1 MSAEDAPPS
10 VRRRVRRLTRKL
22 VSSPVLPIFLL
33 TRALEAY
40 VPPGAA
46 SWTLVVLAG
55 TAAWAVAEELQD
67 AASD

>member
-1 MSAEDAPPS
+1 

-40 VPPGAA
+40 VPAGAA
-46 SWTLVVLAG
+46 SWTLVVVLG
-55 TAAWAVAEELQD
+55 TLAWAFAEELD
-67 AASD
+67 GE